1 MNIPTALPSI
11 PLATMILAP
20 KRLAIQSVLMAP
32 TIMVAIKGSRRM
44 PVPCASLPCTIC
56 RNGERMNSTP
66 VMAKPTIVKATVAHE
81 NRALANSL
89 RSTSGN
95 RVRSCHITNATTS
108 TAPPAMGPQT

>member
-1 MNIPTALPSI
+1 MPTALPSI

-20 KRLAIQSVLMAP
+20 KRLAIQSVLIAP
-32 TIMVAIKGSRRM
+32 TIIAAIKGSNLR
-44 PVPCASLPCTIC
+44 PVPWASLPCTIC

-89 RSTSGN
+89 RSMSGN
-95 RVRSCHITNATTS
+95 RVRSCHITNAAIS
-108 TAPPAMGPQT
+108 TAPPAIGPQT